1 MRAAL
6 LMAALALGAGGCGK
20 KQDKAEGKGTGSSAR
35 CDPAAL
41 ATVRSQLAAVPADR
55 PVNFS
60 PPRVMSADGAGR
72 TAGAVRL
79 TYVRDRTGEVQA
91 QVGDQAAV
99 VAGEVGSSQTLLQ
112 QLQAAPTAAP
122 AKLVELETIGDLS
135 PVALQPILTG
145 LDPSVELRLI
155 VDQVKPPPT
164 TGVASWATRLYD
176 GLSALPSEARAGEI
190 QKGLVRALRGK
201 CFTTLDQMLAAQGGA
216 LDDAAA
222 RNALPEALSSCGC
235 QDADV
240 PTATWLYQLMV
251 LRTYEPAWLRLR
263 LDTGGARLSGVR
275 TMQDVARGLAAL
287 TPEQRQK
294 GVWIVP

>member
-1 MRAAL
+1 VRAAL
-6 LMAALALGAGGCGK
+6 FMAALALGAGGCGK
-20 KQDKAEGKGTGSSAR
+20 KKDKAEGKANAAR
-35 CDPAAL
+35 CAPAAL
-41 ATVRSQLAAVPADR
+41 TAVRSQLAAVPADR

-79 TYVRDRTGEVQA
+79 TYVRDRTGEVRA

-112 QLQAAPTAAP
+112 QLQAALTAAP
-122 AKLVELETIGDLS
+122 AKLVELETIADLS
-135 PVALQPILTG
+135 PIALQPILTG
-145 LDPSVELRLI
+145 LDPSVELRLV

-164 TGVASWATRLYD
+164 TGVAPWAIKMYD

-190 QKGLVRALRGK
+190 QKGLVRALRGR

-222 RNALPEALSSCGC
+222 RNALPEALTSCGC

-240 PTATWLYQLMV
+240 TTATWLYQLMV